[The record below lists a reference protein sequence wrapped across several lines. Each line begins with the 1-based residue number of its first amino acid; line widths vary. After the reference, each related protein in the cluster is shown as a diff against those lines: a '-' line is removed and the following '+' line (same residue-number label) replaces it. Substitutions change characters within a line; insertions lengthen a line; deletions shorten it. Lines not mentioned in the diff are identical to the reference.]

1 MTKKPKIFIDMND
14 KSQLDLF
21 GNEEIPVPDEIKEV
35 IDAFKNPPAS
45 FVEDSSASE
54 KAPHEQLH
62 QSLKDS
68 RA

>member
-35 IDAFKNPPAS
+35 IDAFKIPL
-45 FVEDSSASE
+45 V
-54 KAPHEQLH
+54 
-62 QSLKDS
+62 SLKIAQLVKS
-68 RA
+68 TP